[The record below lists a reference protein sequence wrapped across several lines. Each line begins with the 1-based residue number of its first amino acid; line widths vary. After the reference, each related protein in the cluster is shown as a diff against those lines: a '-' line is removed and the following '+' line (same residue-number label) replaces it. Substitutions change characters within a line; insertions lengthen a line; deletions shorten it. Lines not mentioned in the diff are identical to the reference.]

1 MKGFKHSSL
10 IIRRMA
16 TTFLFIMQKYFI
28 TKEHDIELPLKR
40 YLSFNEKMSI
50 SSKIC
55 QTESLPYSDSIAIY
69 NYYQFMMY
77 SVYDEAKFVSCK
89 FKLLRDGLE
98 NIFYS
103 DQSIEY
109 FIKNPRCCDVVFD
122 CTDASSACMNAKIFL
137 EQSIKVID
145 LTPSNVGSFYIPNIS
160 VLSNTITNINMVT
173 CGGQV
178 SIPLLH
184 YLKNK

>member
-1 MKGFKHSSL
+1 
-10 IIRRMA
+10 MA

-28 TKEHDIELPLKR
+28 TKEHEIELPLKR

-55 QTESLPYSDSIAIY
+55 QNESLPYSDSIAIY

-103 DQSIEY
+103 DLIKQTHVNIFY
-109 FIKNPRCCDVVFD
+109 KLQKVYRCMCRLAFIYKFKRAKLQVTTDLLMNDLLPTDKNVLTIFD
-122 CTDASSACMNAKIFL
+122 SMGASS
-137 EQSIKVID
+137 
-145 LTPSNVGSFYIPNIS
+145 GSPAAERN
-160 VLSNTITNINMVT
+160 LSTRPELKRRINSS
-173 CGGQV
+173 C
-178 SIPLLH
+178 
-184 YLKNK
+184 NER